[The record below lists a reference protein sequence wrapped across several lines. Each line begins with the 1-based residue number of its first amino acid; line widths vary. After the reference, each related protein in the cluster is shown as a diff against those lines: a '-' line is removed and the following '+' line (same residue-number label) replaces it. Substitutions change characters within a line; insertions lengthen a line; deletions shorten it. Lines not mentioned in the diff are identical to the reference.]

1 MERFLIEVPHEAE
14 EVACLHAVRI
24 LLNSGSHF
32 LTHADFGCLD
42 GVHKSWIVVEADN
55 KDEARCLLPPLYRQ
69 NAKVV
74 HLTKFSLGQVD
85 SLLQKHGETAAG

>member
-1 MERFLIEVPHEAE
+1 MERFLLEVPHEAE
-14 EVACLHAVRI
+14 PVACLHAVRI

-55 KDEARCLLPPLYRQ
+55 RDEARCFLPPLYRP
-69 NAKVV
+69 NARIVK
-74 HLTKFSLGQVD
+74 LTKFSLGQVD
-85 SLLQKHGETAAG
+85 AMLQGHGERPAD